1 MAIVWRSKMT
11 PNDPNGNYGP
21 NRVWQT
27 QVGQRVDRSLQ
38 LSATSASRKGSG
50 QRDDGIFE
58 GVSEA
63 RSFAGPAY
71 ASAYDR
77 LMTRARGSKQA
88 QLAITLATSRQS
100 LAMVATR
107 ASQLARAISAVRRG
121 WLVDAAEILGKG
133 YTSRARKLSKRR
145 SAADNWLEL
154 NFGWAPLYG
163 DIHAA
168 VEALASTPESFR
180 INASG
185 KQLVQDQS
193 WSGKYPGYK
202 IGFDAVMLKTI
213 RLSGQMTSVNPD
225 TLLLSQ
231 LGLVN
236 PAAVAWDLVP
246 FSFVV
251 DWFIPVNKFIN
262 SMTADLGIT
271 LGHGSASYRL
281 KKSYSS
287 YTIYDSQDD
296 QQYNQMYVGQ
306 LDEWSRSSSSFPLP
320 TFADRL
326 AFPSWD
332 AWRATTS
339 IALLTQQLTNLR
351 KA

>member
-1 MAIVWRSKMT
+1 MAIIWRSKTT
-11 PNDPNGNYGP
+11 PEDSNGNYGP

-27 QVGQRVDRSLQ
+27 QVGQKVDRNLQ
-38 LSATSASRKGSG
+38 LSAFSASRKGSG
-50 QRDDGIFE
+50 QRDDGIFD

-63 RSFAGPAY
+63 RSVAGPAY

-77 LMTRARGSKQA
+77 LMTQARGSKQA
-88 QLAITLATSRQS
+88 QMAVSLASSRQS
-100 LAMVATR
+100 LTMIATR
-107 ASQLARAISAVRRG
+107 TSQLTRAVSAVRRG
-121 WLVDAAEILGKG
+121 RLVDAAEILGKG

-180 INASG
+180 IRASG
-185 KQLVQDQS
+185 RQLVQDQS
-193 WSGKYPGYK
+193 WSGIYPGYK
-202 IGFDAVMLKTI
+202 IGFDAMMLKTV
-213 RLSGQMTSVNPD
+213 RLSGQLISVNPD
-225 TLLLSQ
+225 VLLLSQ

-251 DWFIPVNKFIN
+251 DWFLPVNKFIN
-262 SMTADLGIT
+262 SFTADLGIT

-287 YTIYDSQDD
+287 YTVYDLQYD
-296 QQYNQMYVGQ
+296 QQYDQSYFGQ

-320 TFADRL
+320 SFADRL